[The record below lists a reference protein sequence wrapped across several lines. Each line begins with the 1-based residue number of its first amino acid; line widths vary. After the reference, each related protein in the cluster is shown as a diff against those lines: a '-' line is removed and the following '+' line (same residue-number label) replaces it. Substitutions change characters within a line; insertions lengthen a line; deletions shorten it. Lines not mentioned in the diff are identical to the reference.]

1 MKKSYIAAIA
11 LVGLALA
18 SCGSRKQEPVDAEMV
33 PIEEAMLE
41 DSLEAAT
48 DTVAIID
55 EAFEVLDTKNPK
67 DLEAG
72 VKDIKN
78 KIVTLYKEGDEA
90 MASKYLERL
99 QEWYKTNKAEVKKIM
114 KDSKAIDNL
123 IKSAKEAKTKF
134 AEKAEELKD
143 KAQETA
149 DELKEEY
156 GDEIE
161 DVKEKAKAKA
171 EEVKEKHADDVKA
184 ATTKAKE
191 AAGTAKTKA
200 KEAASKVSES
210 VKK

>member
-1 MKKSYIAAIA
+1 MKKLYIAAA
-11 LVGLALA
+11 VLVGLCLA

-33 PIEEAMLE
+33 PIEDAMLE

-55 EAFEVLDTKNPK
+55 TAFEVLDTKNPK
-67 DLEAG
+67 ELEAG

-78 KIVTLYKEGDEA
+78 KIVTFYKDGDEA
-90 MASKYLERL
+90 MAAKYLERL
-99 QEWYKTNKAEVKKIM
+99 QEWYKTNKAEVQKIM
-114 KDSKAIDNL
+114 KDSKAIENL
-123 IKSAKEAKTKF
+123 VKSAKEAKTQF

-143 KAQETA
+143 KAKETT

-161 DVKEKAKAKA
+161 EVKDKAKAKA
-171 EEVKEKHADDVKA
+171 EEVKEKHADEVKA

-200 KEAASKVSES
+200 KETAGKVREA